1 MSLILPLTT
10 TFGELIQNYSIM
22 KNTIFRYGAYG
33 SISITFLFFV
43 ALFLGEYLDYGA
55 REVVGYAT
63 MIISLSCIF
72 FGIKHYRDHENQG
85 AITFIKALTV
95 GVFISLFVALI
106 FGMLNVIYIT
116 YINPEFVADY
126 YADTAVKLKNTVPA
140 VELQEK
146 LKALEAE
153 KELFSSTFMNFL
165 LMSIM
170 LFVLGFIISLISAL
184 FLQRK

>member
-1 MSLILPLTT
+1 
-10 TFGELIQNYSIM
+10 M
-22 KNTIFRYGAYG
+22 KNTILRYGTYG
-33 SISITFLFFV
+33 SLTITVLFFV
-43 ALFLGEYLDYGA
+43 ALLFGGVLDYGA
-55 REVVGYAT
+55 REVIGYTT
-63 MIISLSCIF
+63 MILSLSVIF
-72 FGIKHYRDHENQG
+72 FGIKHYRDHVNQG
-85 AITFIKALTV
+85 SVTFIKALAI
-95 GVFISLFVALI
+95 GLLISLLVAI
-106 FGMLNVIYIT
+106 VFGILNVIYIT

-126 YADTAVKLKNTVPA
+126 YADAAAKLKNTIPA
-140 VELQEK
+140 AEIQEK